1 MTDDNKKQ
9 WYFNTVK
16 KQAELGMVSP
26 IEQRM
31 GPYKTKEDA
40 EHAWDIVV
48 DRNAR
53 WEEENRRWKNYGV
66 LAPRIDGR
74 KLTDTVLL
82 SISRPN
88 RSYEHH
94 SMSGFPYLET
104 CNSPINI

>member
-40 EHAWDIVV
+40 EHAWDIVH
-48 DRNAR
+48 R
-53 WEEENRRWKNYGV
+53 

>member
-48 DRNAR
+48 DRNAK

-66 LAPRIDGR
+66 RSAQQEDAPRIDGR
-74 KLTDTVLL
+74 NRPDTDECG
-82 SISRPN
+82 SIVKTEPLIRTA
-88 RSYEHH
+88 RV
-94 SMSGFPYLET
+94 
-104 CNSPINI
+104 

>member
-40 EHAWDIVV
+40 DMRGTSWWTAMP
-48 DRNAR
+48 DR
-53 WEEENRRWKNYGV
+53 EEENRRWKNYGV
-66 LAPRIDGR
+66 KPAQA
-74 KLTDTVLL
+74 
-82 SISRPN
+82 RP
-88 RSYEHH
+88 ED
-94 SMSGFPYLET
+94 
-104 CNSPINI
+104 

>member
-40 EHAWDIVV
+40 EHAWDIVGGGEP
-48 DRNAR
+48 AL
-53 WEEENRRWKNYGV
+53 EELRRETRTGSPRGLTVEN
-66 LAPRIDGR
+66 
-74 KLTDTVLL
+74 
-82 SISRPN
+82 
-88 RSYEHH
+88 
-94 SMSGFPYLET
+94 
-104 CNSPINI
+104 

>member
-40 EHAWDIVV
+40 EQAWDIVV
-48 DRNAR
+48 DSNAR
-53 WEEENRRWKNYGV
+53 WEE
-66 LAPRIDGR
+66 
-74 KLTDTVLL
+74 
-82 SISRPN
+82 
-88 RSYEHH
+88 
-94 SMSGFPYLET
+94 
-104 CNSPINI
+104 

>member
-9 WYFNTVK
+9 WYFNTVTE
-16 KQAELGMVSP
+16 QPELGMISP
-26 IEQRM
+26 ASHRMGPYRTREDALDEQRM

-66 LAPRIDGR
+66 KPAQA
-74 KLTDTVLL
+74 
-82 SISRPN
+82 RP
-88 RSYEHH
+88 ED
-94 SMSGFPYLET
+94 
-104 CNSPINI
+104 

>member
-53 WEEENRRWKNYGV
+53 WEEENRRWEELRRETRTGS
-66 LAPRIDGR
+66 PRG
-74 KLTDTVLL
+74 LTVE
-82 SISRPN
+82 N
-88 RSYEHH
+88 
-94 SMSGFPYLET
+94 
-104 CNSPINI
+104 

>member
-16 KQAELGMVSP
+16 EQAELGMVSP

-53 WEEENRRWKNYGV
+53 WEEENRRWNEPLLCTFAAQAAADEAKQAADEAAKAQAEGAARWFKTAGEF
-66 LAPRIDGR
+66 LAA
-74 KLTDTVLL
+74 
-82 SISRPN
+82 
-88 RSYEHH
+88 
-94 SMSGFPYLET
+94 
-104 CNSPINI
+104 

>member
-40 EHAWDIVV
+40 EHAWDIV
-48 DRNAR
+48 
-53 WEEENRRWKNYGV
+53 G
-66 LAPRIDGR
+66 
-74 KLTDTVLL
+74 
-82 SISRPN
+82 
-88 RSYEHH
+88 
-94 SMSGFPYLET
+94 
-104 CNSPINI
+104 

>member
-66 LAPRIDGR
+66 KPAQARPEDCRSKTDGYGSAVNLKTEPLIR
-74 KLTDTVLL
+74 T
-82 SISRPN
+82 SQYERFPIS
-88 RSYEHH
+88 
-94 SMSGFPYLET
+94 GDVQ
-104 CNSPINI
+104 

>member
-16 KQAELGMVSP
+16 KQAELGMISP

-66 LAPRIDGR
+66 KPAHAHPED
-74 KLTDTVLL
+74 
-82 SISRPN
+82 
-88 RSYEHH
+88 
-94 SMSGFPYLET
+94 
-104 CNSPINI
+104 

>member
-53 WEEENRRWKNYGV
+53 WEEENRRWKNYG
-66 LAPRIDGR
+66 AKTDGYGSAVNLKTEPLIR
-74 KLTDTVLL
+74 T
-82 SISRPN
+82 SQYERFPIS
-88 RSYEHH
+88 
-94 SMSGFPYLET
+94 GDVQ
-104 CNSPINI
+104 

>member
-40 EHAWDIVV
+40 EHAWDTWWT
-48 DRNAR
+48 AM
-53 WEEENRRWKNYGV
+53 
-66 LAPRIDGR
+66 PDGR
-74 KLTDTVLL
+74 RRTGAGRT
-82 SISRPN
+82 
-88 RSYEHH
+88 
-94 SMSGFPYLET
+94 T
-104 CNSPINI
+104 A

>member
-1 MTDDNKKQ
+1 MLPPAGASTPREAVPIPGVNTKPWD
-9 WYFNTVK
+9 FNTVK

-66 LAPRIDGR
+66 KPAQA
-74 KLTDTVLL
+74 
-82 SISRPN
+82 RP
-88 RSYEHH
+88 ED
-94 SMSGFPYLET
+94 
-104 CNSPINI
+104 

>member
-40 EHAWDIVV
+40 EHAWYIVV
-48 DRNAR
+48 DRNGR
-53 WEEENRRWKNYGV
+53 KEEENRRSKTDGYGSAV
-66 LAPRIDGR
+66 NLKTEPLIRTSQYER
-74 KLTDTVLL
+74 FP
-82 SISRPN
+82 IS
-88 RSYEHH
+88 
-94 SMSGFPYLET
+94 GDVQ
-104 CNSPINI
+104 

>member
-40 EHAWDIVV
+40 EHAWGH
-48 DRNAR
+48 RGGPQCQMGGGEPAL
-53 WEEENRRWKNYGV
+53 EELRRETRTGSPRGLTVEN
-66 LAPRIDGR
+66 
-74 KLTDTVLL
+74 
-82 SISRPN
+82 
-88 RSYEHH
+88 
-94 SMSGFPYLET
+94 
-104 CNSPINI
+104 

>member
-66 LAPRIDGR
+66 KPAQARAIVP
-74 KLTDTVLL
+74 
-82 SISRPN
+82 SISRSHWN
-88 RSYEHH
+88 GSVHR
-94 SMSGFPYLET
+94 
-104 CNSPINI
+104 NNVR